1 MMEDAHALFVRGF
14 EDGCCVNVMKELL
27 TITIC
32 ALLVV
37 VLSPMIGF
45 WVVALVGS
53 AMALLPLGAALSQA
67 FPKAWAHMSE
77 SAFGG
82 KTHLSAS

>member
-1 MMEDAHALFVRGF
+1 MEDAQAPSSESL
-14 EDGCCVNVMKELL
+14 EDGCGANVMKELL
-27 TITIC
+27 NITIC

-53 AMALLPLGAALSQA
+53 AMALLPLGMALSKA
-67 FPKAWAHMSE
+67 FPEKWAQLSE
-77 SAFGG
+77 SVFGG
-82 KTHLSAS
+82 RTRLSAS